1 MVMVD
6 FCEVGGGYGRV
17 AAENGEILSLF
28 SSPRNCQA
36 SLISLF
42 LSVFFFF
49 KFFNKSLS
57 LSLCFL
63 GENTY
68 TLTAVV
74 AHVKIYTCLIF
85 RKRIG
90 PT

>member
-1 MVMVD
+1 MVD
-6 FCEVGGGYGRV
+6 FCEVGGGYGGV

-28 SSPRNCQA
+28 SSPGNCQA
-36 SLISLF
+36 SF
-42 LSVFFFF
+42 V
-49 KFFNKSLS
+49 SLS
-57 LSLCFL
+57 LSLFFFFNFL
-63 GENTY
+63 ISLCLSLSLLSIGKNTY

-85 RKRIG
+85 RKRTG